1 MLVEGFESKRRRFLK
16 LHPNFKRGKHFK
28 GVAWHQSI
36 YYYYIEFLKLS
47 EEYKATVENTG
58 SSEQHLMHLY
68 EDFGDIYSVNFKS
81 WWLNSKEYINSK
93 GELESTT
100 QGKYC
105 FAEAAL
111 LLPTQNATYDE
122 IEEHKSEIQ
131 SGEVFA
137 LLLDAHATKTDL
149 NRRAATLISR
159 YVAKRSEQVRNQ
171 SSARY
176 KINEYT
182 KNNVKT
188 LRQGIRALQLEQAN
202 YKRWEIGAILQV
214 DDLLMRKELQKH
226 SNLLPCNADYKFPQ
240 YNEKNLHN
248 DIRFSNQLFNKE
260 PQKYS
265 HLVPITDIGSDN
277 LTRRNHL
284 SNNAKRAID
293 TARANIS
300 AVLNTTRKDGELG
313 FGKFPVSA

>member
-1 MLVEGFESKRRRFLK
+1 MVEGFESKRRRFLK
-16 LHPNFKRGKHFK
+16 LHPNFKRGKKFK
-28 GVAWHQSI
+28 GIAWHQSI
-36 YYYYIEFLKLS
+36 YFYYFEFLKLS
-47 EEYKATVENTG
+47 EQYEKTVHQKG
-58 SSEQHLMHLY
+58 SADLLLQNLY

-81 WWLNSKEYINSK
+81 WWLRPKEFINSK
-93 GELESTT
+93 GETELTT

-111 LLPTQNATYDE
+111 LLPTQNATYGE

-131 SGEVFA
+131 SGEVFV

-159 YVAKRSEQVRNQ
+159 YVSKRTEQVRNQ

-188 LRQGIRALQLEQAN
+188 LRQGIRALQLERAS
-202 YKRWEIGAILQV
+202 YKRWEIGAILQI
-214 DDLLMRKELQKH
+214 DDLLMRKELQKY

-240 YNEKNLHN
+240 YDEKNLHN
-248 DIRFSNQLFNKE
+248 DIRFANQLFNKE

-265 HLVPITDIGSDN
+265 HLVPITDVGSDN

-313 FGKFPVSA
+313 FGNFPVSA